1 MIGVLMIFLIGSV
14 YAADNTTQDE
24 IISSNCLNT
33 SFTGSFDENELHSSV
48 FSSFDKLQD
57 GSVKDMLKSIENNPI
72 DKIKTT
78 CKFVSLF

>member
-1 MIGVLMIFLIGSV
+1 MDSNVKDKINTIKGLLLAEIKYLEALEVND
-14 YAADNTTQDE
+14 ADVSEET
-24 IISSNCLNT
+24 L
-33 SFTGSFDENELHSSV
+33 NELHSSV